1 MGAELLLDNVGRH
14 ISLNEEETAYLLSLI
29 EFKNV
34 ERKQYLL
41 KPGNHCHHTY
51 FITKGCMRIYQC
63 DSNGFE
69 HIAMFGIED
78 WWISDLPAFLTQ
90 TPATHYLEALE
101 PTEVIQIEKSDLEK
115 LYLRVPKFERYFR
128 ILHQNAFVAQH
139 QRIMQNISM
148 TAEER
153 YLFILKKY
161 PALEQ
166 RISQKHMAAFL
177 GITPVFLSMLRRKL
191 AGK

>member
-1 MGAELLLDNVGRH
+1 MSVELLLENVARH
-14 ISLNEEETAYLLSLI
+14 IRLDEEETGYFLSLI
-29 EFKNV
+29 QFRTV
-34 ERKQYLL
+34 ERREYLL
-41 KPGNHCHHTY
+41 KPGNHCHYTY
-51 FITKGCMRIYQC
+51 FITKGCMRIFQS
-63 DSNGFE
+63 DANGFE

-101 PTEVIQIEKSDLEK
+101 RTELIQIEKSDLEK
-115 LYLRVPKFERYFR
+115 LYVRVPKFERYFR

-148 TAEER
+148 TADER

-191 AGK
+191 AGR